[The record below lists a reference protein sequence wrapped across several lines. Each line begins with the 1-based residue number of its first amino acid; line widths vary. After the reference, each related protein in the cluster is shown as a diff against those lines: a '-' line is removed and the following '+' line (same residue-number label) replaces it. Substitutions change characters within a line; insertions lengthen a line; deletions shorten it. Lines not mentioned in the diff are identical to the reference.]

1 MQEEGIAVLD
11 FHAHI
16 LPGADHGSDGLQT
29 SLRQLKLAE
38 QAGIDVVIATPHFYP
53 QADDFGHFRRK
64 RRSAREQLLENY
76 QGPIRILTGA
86 EVHMCVGLDHLE
98 GLEALCIPGTNVML
112 CELPFRGLPAGM
124 TETFERLMD
133 ERDIVPI
140 LAHVDRYDPTVINN
154 LFGMGIQGQLNAE
167 PLSHHFHRRRLLPW
181 IDQGS
186 VVALGSDIHGTEIG
200 YSQYLKAR
208 DFLGERFDTIEAR
221 VRELLKDAL

>member
-1 MQEEGIAVLD
+1 MLD

-38 QAGIDVVIATPHFYP
+38 QAGIDTVIATPHFYP
-53 QADDFGHFRRK
+53 QTDEFDRFLQVS
-64 RRSAREQLLENY
+64 RSAYESLLEHY
-76 QGPIRILTGA
+76 SGSVRILAGA

-112 CELPFRGLPAGM
+112 CELPFRSFSSGL

-133 ERDIVPI
+133 ERGIVPV

-154 LFGMGIQGQLNAE
+154 LFGMGLLGQLNAE
-167 PLSHHFHRRRLLPW
+167 PLSRTFHRRRLLPW
-181 IDQGS
+181 IDGGYI
-186 VVALGSDIHGTEIG
+186 VALGSDIHGVEIG
-200 YSQYLKAR
+200 YAQFSRAV
-208 DFLGERFDTIEAR
+208 DFLGPRFDAIESRAR
-221 VRELLKDAL
+221 KLLRQAL